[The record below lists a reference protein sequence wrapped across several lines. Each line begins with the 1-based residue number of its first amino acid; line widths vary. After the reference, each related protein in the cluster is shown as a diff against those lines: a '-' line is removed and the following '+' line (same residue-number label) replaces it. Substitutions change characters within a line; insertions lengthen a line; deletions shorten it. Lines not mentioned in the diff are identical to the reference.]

1 MPRYILSRVLI
12 SVLTIFLL
20 ATACFF
26 LLRVLPGNPFQQ
38 GIVLDQQTIDRLN
51 KYYGLDKPLH
61 VQYFNY
67 VRSLLG
73 GDLGYSY
80 KYPGRT
86 VNSII
91 ARNFPVSA
99 DLGLRA
105 LAVGFPLGLLLGC
118 IAAKRRG
125 QFADFACVFIAVL
138 GISLPSFVLATLM
151 QWLFGVKLGLLPISG
166 WKGFSYSI
174 LPVFAMAM
182 GSIASETR
190 SMRANML
197 EVISQDYSITA
208 KAKGLGEWAVM
219 VRHQIRNALVPMLTG
234 LGMRVAGIIM
244 GSLIIE
250 QIFVLPGLGFYYT
263 DAIKSLDYTM
273 VMGITI
279 FYGIILVF
287 MNFLVDIS
295 YGLVDP
301 RIRIY

>member
-1 MPRYILSRVLI
+1 MSRYILRRFII
-12 SVLTIFLL
+12 SVVTIFLL

-38 GIVLDQQTIDRLN
+38 ETVLDQQTIDRLN
-51 KYYGLDKPLH
+51 KYYGLDQPLY

-67 VRSLLG
+67 MKNLLK

-91 ARNFPVSA
+91 AKNFPVSA
-99 DLGLRA
+99 SLGLRA
-105 LAVGFPLGLLLGC
+105 LALGFPLGLLLGC

-125 QFADFACVFIAVL
+125 QFADFACVFISII

-151 QWLFGVKLGLLPISG
+151 QWLFGVKLGILPVSG
-166 WKGFSYSI
+166 WKGFSYTI
-174 LPVFAMAM
+174 MPVLAMAM
-182 GSIASETR
+182 GSIAGETR

-219 VRHQIRNALVPMLTG
+219 FKHQVRNAMVPMLTG
-234 LGMRVAGIIM
+234 LGLRVAGIIM

-273 VMGITI
+273 VMGITV
-279 FYGIILVF
+279 FYGTILVF
-287 MNFLVDIS
+287 MNFLVDLG

-301 RIRIY
+301 RIRVY